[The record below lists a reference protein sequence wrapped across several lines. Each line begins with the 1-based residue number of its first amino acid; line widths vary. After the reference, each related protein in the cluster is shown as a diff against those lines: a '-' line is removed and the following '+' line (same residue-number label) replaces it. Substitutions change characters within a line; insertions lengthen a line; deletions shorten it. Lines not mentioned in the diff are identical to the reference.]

1 MSDSRSDLRVSPGK
15 IVRGHAEIAS
25 TLSLKRRPRYAE
37 TCGLEHAR
45 AWRRPRPC
53 RLPEVRLHGNR
64 LQASTACVV
73 PIRVPIWQPGM
84 RQLTSSSPPTSW
96 RLCAPRSTLRPA
108 VPLSR
113 CPAVPLSRDPAAFRP
128 TTLRATPAQPWSST
142 QSCGCANGCTG
153 NSIGSYLSNLRNV
166 MNHCNRAR
174 PASPALQ
181 RLRAA
186 RRHSCR
192 DRKLRLLQDI
202 VQTLRNAG
210 LMDHDPLT
218 PDEEVRRARGAGN

>member
-1 MSDSRSDLRVSPGK
+1 MRVFSRKV
-15 IVRGHAEIAS
+15 VHGHAVIAS
-25 TLSLKRRPRYAE
+25 ALSLKRRPRCAE

-53 RLPEVRLHGNR
+53 RLPDVHLHESR
-64 LQASTACVV
+64 LQASTASVV
-73 PIRVPIWQPGM
+73 SIRVPIWQPAM
-84 RQLTSSSPPTSW
+84 HQQASW
-96 RLCAPRSTLRPA
+96 PADRHPHRGACEPHVPRF
-108 VPLSR
+108 
-113 CPAVPLSRDPAAFRP
+113 VPLSRDPAAFRP
-128 TTLRATPAQPWSST
+128 TPPRATPAQPWTFT
-142 QSCGCANGCTG
+142 QCCGCANGCTG
-153 NSIGSYLSNLRNV
+153 NSIGSCLSNLRNV

-192 DRKLRLLQDI
+192 TRKLRLLQDI
-202 VQTLRNAG
+202 VQTLKNAG

-218 PDEEVRRARGAGN
+218 PDEEARRARGAGN

>member
-1 MSDSRSDLRVSPGK
+1 MREHNAGRDHAGFPKSVCMATVFRRQPPPSCQGASRSGSLAYASRPADRHPY
-15 IVRGHAEIAS
+15 RGA
-25 TLSLKRRPRYAE
+25 
-37 TCGLEHAR
+37 
-45 AWRRPRPC
+45 
-53 RLPEVRLHGNR
+53 
-64 LQASTACVV
+64 
-73 PIRVPIWQPGM
+73 
-84 RQLTSSSPPTSW
+84 
-96 RLCAPRSTLRPA
+96 CAPHVPRF
-108 VPLSR
+108 VPLFQN
-113 CPAVPLSRDPAAFRP
+113 PATFRP
-128 TTLRATPAQPWSST
+128 TPLRATPAQPWTFT
-142 QSCGCANGCTG
+142 QCCGCANGCTG
-153 NSIGSYLSNLRNV
+153 NSIGSCLFNPGNV

-192 DRKLRLLQDI
+192 ARKLRLLQDI

>member
-1 MSDSRSDLRVSPGK
+1 MRPGACASLAPAATMPVARSPSAWQPTSGVNRLR
-15 IVRGHAEIAS
+15 
-25 TLSLKRRPRYAE
+25 
-37 TCGLEHAR
+37 R
-45 AWRRPRPC
+45 ANPRPH
-53 RLPEVRLHGNR
+53 LAAWHAPADQQLATNIVALVRPTFH
-64 LQASTACVV
+64 AS
-73 PIRVPIWQPGM
+73 
-84 RQLTSSSPPTSW
+84 
-96 RLCAPRSTLRPA
+96 
-108 VPLSR
+108 SR

-128 TTLRATPAQPWSST
+128 TTLRATPAQPWTST

-192 DRKLRLLQDI
+192 DQKLRLLQDI

>member
-1 MSDSRSDLRVSPGK
+1 MSDSRSDLRVSPRK
-15 IVRGHAEIAS
+15 IVHGHAEIAS

-113 CPAVPLSRDPAAFRP
+113 CPAVPLSRCPEIPPRSDRRRFEQRQRSHGPLHNPVDARTAAPAIAS
-128 TTLRATPAQPWSST
+128 ATVCST
-142 QSCGCANGCTG
+142 QGTS
-153 NSIGSYLSNLRNV
+153 
-166 MNHCNRAR
+166 
-174 PASPALQ
+174 
-181 RLRAA
+181 
-186 RRHSCR
+186 
-192 DRKLRLLQDI
+192 
-202 VQTLRNAG
+202 
-210 LMDHDPLT
+210 
-218 PDEEVRRARGAGN
+218 